1 MILLRKQLESSIADC
16 SLLSTEDVSSVG
28 SSELYA
34 NQSVKQASH
43 DSEDEEERAFREK
56 RRRKGKTIKTVSFV
70 DETMLVRVHLIC
82 KYRKFNKQVYSF
94 VNRNLTQIK
103 EE

>member
-34 NQSVKQASH
+34 NQSVKQAGH
-43 DSEDEEERAFREK
+43 DSEDEEEE
-56 RRRKGKTIKTVSFV
+56 VM
-70 DETMLVRVHLIC
+70 EL
-82 KYRKFNKQVYSF
+82 
-94 VNRNLTQIK
+94 
-103 EE
+103 